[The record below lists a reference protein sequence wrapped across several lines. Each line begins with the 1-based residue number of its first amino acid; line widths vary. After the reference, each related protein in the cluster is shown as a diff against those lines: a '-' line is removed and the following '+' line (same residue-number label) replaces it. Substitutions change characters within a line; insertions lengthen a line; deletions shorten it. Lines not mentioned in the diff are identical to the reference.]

1 MSAIEELKNIL
12 ENPQGFGSVWSLENL
27 ANILLNEVQIKKR
40 QNIYRIICAELYL
53 YNEKHPD
60 PAVYERNCSAGMW
73 YFHNSGVD
81 ISFKSFNE
89 KCNDKITKNSYFGG
103 ILVRGIEPINS
114 KNTDKNIKDNPLNVL
129 DELFDA
135 FSAFEI
141 STNEFPK
148 IVDREIS
155 GNEEILYETRKNIT
169 ADKLNKRKEKF
180 ELCGK
185 AEKFANKEYKFFI
198 KSEKLNF

>member
-1 MSAIEELKNIL
+1 MSAIKNLKEIL
-12 ENPQGFGSVWSLENL
+12 ENTQNFNVEQDLKEI
-27 ANILLNEVQIKKR
+27 ADILLNKIYIKKGE
-40 QNIYRIICAELYL
+40 NHYKIISAELYI
-53 YNEKHPD
+53 YNSTHLD
-60 PAVYERNCSAGMW
+60 PAVYERNCKAGMW

-81 ISFKSFNE
+81 ISFKSFSE
-89 KCNDKITKNSYFGG
+89 KCNDKIAKNSYFGG
-103 ILVRGIEPINS
+103 ILLRGIKPVNFEYSS
-114 KNTDKNIKDNPLNVL
+114 KKDISDMPLNVL

-148 IVDREIS
+148 IVDRKNYGDEKIS
-155 GNEEILYETRKNIT
+155 YKKRKNIT

-198 KSEKLNF
+198 KSEKN